1 MDDQTNLIRISS
13 RATRSLIA
21 DAFVAA
27 GLPQADAGIASLR
40 SP

>member
-1 MDDQTNLIRISS
+1 MDDQKNPIRVSS

-21 DAFVAA
+21 DVFVAA
-27 GLPQADAGIASLR
+27 DLPQADAGIASLR